1 MIKAD
6 LINKISKELNIPKQE
21 AEIGVNLF
29 FDTIKDAIL
38 KGEEIE
44 VRGFGSFRFRNRP
57 SRSGPQSAD
66 GRPGEGP
73 AEEGPVLQAQQAP
86 QGADQQVMQYIAAPW
101 RGAYVRNVHKHDR
114 RCVFCRAARLGDD
127 RAARILHRGPAGL
140 RHPEQVSLPV
150 RAI

>member
-57 SRSGPQSAD
+57 SRSGRTPRTGD
-66 GRPGEGP
+66 
-73 AEEGPVLQAQQAP
+73 PVKVPPKKVLYFKP
-86 QGADQQVMQYIAAPW
+86 SKLLKELINKP
-101 RGAYVRNVHKHDR
+101 
-114 RCVFCRAARLGDD
+114 
-127 RAARILHRGPAGL
+127 
-140 RHPEQVSLPV
+140 
-150 RAI
+150 